1 MRIDADLNNAI
12 REYGR
17 QVEFSRSSRTQEGST
32 VARLNLG
39 NRKYIDE
46 QYGMDTERRQSIE
59 DILGENAYMDTK
71 SLMDRMIVMTN
82 TMSSEDLER
91 AYKDGFDISS
101 MSVEE
106 SVTILDHIKAVM
118 AQSGSV
124 IAGFNDDIDCS
135 VLKEVTG
142 DTLSDED
149 IAAALRES
157 DLPDS
162 EENIREIRDAYDIVK
177 DIDKFP
183 DSSIS
188 FMIRNRLRPTIEN
201 IYMARYSATEIVGS
215 GSGQYF
221 ATEKGYLAKKGSIED
236 IDKLNL
242 EIEKAILEFHPEKD
256 TVNEEEL
263 EDGRWLISNGL
274 TLTEDNLNRYR
285 VVSSIAFPIKA
296 DKIIK
301 ASINAML
308 SLLPAVK
315 GDLTKDDSIYARA
328 ERRLNEVEGR
338 LSIAKATLRLSL
350 DASIRAEKQGLG
362 QINDIMDEISLLES
376 EEQELRNLFLSNVS
390 DDVDTVNIKAD
401 LYTETNDYLT
411 RLPFLPAATLGRLSV
426 ESSEIT
432 LRGIVDE
439 GTLLKQK
446 YDLLSNTYETVKTE
460 VRKDLGD
467 SIAKAFNNVDDILR
481 DMNLDISE
489 ENRRAVRILGYNSM
503 VITEENLKNVKEVD
517 AQVQSLINRMKPAAV
532 LQMIREG
539 INPLD
544 MNITE
549 VVGKLNELDM
559 APDRRGESMSRFL
572 YKLDKSKEITD
583 SERESYVGIYR
594 LVNNLKSEDYAALGR
609 VIESGEELT
618 LRNVLKEIRSEKRS
632 YDIRIDDSFG
642 LLDSPVG
649 DINSISAQ
657 IEAAFAGEHRQENEE
672 LNREY
677 EKQAAESM
685 KEAVGADEAIF
696 EALKGINV
704 AVTPANLSAMTEYM
718 TAPGSFI
725 KNLLKLGRSSDEI
738 SGSDYEEELLNKIND
753 FFDSMTDKEST
764 QKSYDDLLDT
774 MTDILSNA
782 TLDMSGEGDTIDIRT
797 MSLMYKQIA
806 LNTQSCVNESYHIP
820 VVIGDSVTD
829 INLTVISDSDNP
841 GVDIKLD
848 MGKSALIEAHITLDA
863 GKVSLSHRSVDGED
877 GEFVKRIEG
886 VFAKKCSE
894 MTDID
899 SVDGSVNSLY
909 RLAKVYIEAVK
920 TEG

>member
-1 MRIDADLNNAI
+1 MRIDADVNNAI

-17 QVEFSRSSRTQEGST
+17 QVEFSRSNKTQEGST

-39 NRKYIDE
+39 SRKYIDE
-46 QYGMDTERRQSIE
+46 QYGVDTERRMSV
-59 DILGENAYMDTK
+59 DDFLGENAYMDTK
-71 SLMDRMIVMTN
+71 SLKDRMIVMTN
-82 TMSSEDLER
+82 TMSPEDLER

-162 EENIREIRDAYDIVK
+162 EENIRKIRDAYDIVK
-177 DIDKFP
+177 DIDRFP

-256 TVNEEEL
+256 TVSEAEL

-301 ASINAML
+301 TSINAML

-315 GDLTKDDSIYARA
+315 GDITKDDSIYARA

-376 EEQELRNLFLSNVS
+376 EEQELRKLFISNGS
-390 DDVDTVNIKAD
+390 DDIDTVNIKAD

-583 SERESYVGIYR
+583 SERESYVGI
-594 LVNNLKSEDYAALGR
+594 
-609 VIESGEELT
+609 
-618 LRNVLKEIRSEKRS
+618 
-632 YDIRIDDSFG
+632 
-642 LLDSPVG
+642 
-649 DINSISAQ
+649 
-657 IEAAFAGEHRQENEE
+657 
-672 LNREY
+672 
-677 EKQAAESM
+677 
-685 KEAVGADEAIF
+685 
-696 EALKGINV
+696 
-704 AVTPANLSAMTEYM
+704 
-718 TAPGSFI
+718 
-725 KNLLKLGRSSDEI
+725 
-738 SGSDYEEELLNKIND
+738 
-753 FFDSMTDKEST
+753 
-764 QKSYDDLLDT
+764 
-774 MTDILSNA
+774 
-782 TLDMSGEGDTIDIRT
+782 
-797 MSLMYKQIA
+797 
-806 LNTQSCVNESYHIP
+806 
-820 VVIGDSVTD
+820 
-829 INLTVISDSDNP
+829 
-841 GVDIKLD
+841 
-848 MGKSALIEAHITLDA
+848 
-863 GKVSLSHRSVDGED
+863 
-877 GEFVKRIEG
+877 
-886 VFAKKCSE
+886 
-894 MTDID
+894 
-899 SVDGSVNSLY
+899 
-909 RLAKVYIEAVK
+909 
-920 TEG
+920 

>member
-1 MRIDADLNNAI
+1 MRIDADVNNAI

-17 QVEFSRSSRTQEGST
+17 QVEFSRSNKTQEGST

-39 NRKYIDE
+39 SRKYIDE
-46 QYGMDTERRQSIE
+46 QYGVDTERRMSV
-59 DILGENAYMDTK
+59 DDFLGENAYMDTK
-71 SLMDRMIVMTN
+71 SLKDRMIVMTN
-82 TMSSEDLER
+82 TMSPEDLER

-101 MSVEE
+101 MTVEE

-118 AQSGSV
+118 AKSGSV
-124 IAGFNDDIDCS
+124 IAGYNDDIDSS

-149 IAAALRES
+149 IARALKES

-162 EENIREIRDAYDIVK
+162 EENIKEIKDAYDIIK
-177 DIDKFP
+177 DIDSFS
-183 DSSIS
+183 DSSVS
-188 FMIRNRLRPTIEN
+188 FMIRNRLAPTIEN
-201 IYMARYSATEIVGS
+201 IYMARYSATEVNKS

-221 ATEKGYLAKKGSIED
+221 ATEKGYLAKKGSVED

-242 EIEKAILEFHPEKD
+242 EIEKTIADFYPERD
-256 TVNEEEL
+256 TVSKQEL
-263 EDGRWLISNGL
+263 SEGKWLISNGL
-274 TLTEDNLNRYR
+274 TLTEENLNQYR
-285 VVSSIAFPIKA
+285 LVSSLTFPIRA

-301 ASINAML
+301 TSINAML
-308 SLLPAVK
+308 SGLAAVK
-315 GDLTKDDSIYARA
+315 GDLTMDDSIYERA
-328 ERRLNEVEGR
+328 EKRLGEIEGR
-338 LSIAKATLRLSL
+338 LNTAKATLKLSL
-350 DASIRAEKQGLG
+350 DASIRAQKQDEGRISDL
-362 QINDIMDEISLLES
+362 MDEISLLEK
-376 EEQELRNLFLSNVS
+376 EEQELRNLFLSNGS

-467 SIAKAFNNVDDILR
+467 SIAKAFNNVDDILN

-503 VITEENLKNVKEVD
+503 VITNENLRNVREVD
-517 AQVQSLINRMKPAAV
+517 AQVQSLINRMKPATV

-549 VVGKLNELDM
+549 VVGKLDELDM
-559 APDRRGESMSRFL
+559 APDRRNESMSRFL
-572 YKLDKSKEITD
+572 YKLDKSKEITE

-609 VIESGEELT
+609 VLEAGEELT

-632 YDIRIDDSFG
+632 YDVKIDDSFG
-642 LLDSPVG
+642 LLDSTVG

-657 IEAAFAGEHRQENEE
+657 IEAAFAGEHSQENEE

-677 EKQAAESM
+677 EKQAAENM
-685 KEAVGADEAIF
+685 KEAASADEAVY
-696 EALKGINV
+696 EALKGLNV
-704 AVTPANLSAMTEYM
+704 AVTPANLSAMSEYM

-725 KNLLKLGRSSDEI
+725 RNLLKLTGSSDEI
-738 SGSDYEEELLNKIND
+738 SGSNYEEELLNKIND
-753 FFDSMTDKEST
+753 LFESMNDKEST

-774 MTDILSNA
+774 MTEIMSNA
-782 TLDMSGEGDTIDIRT
+782 AIDMSGDGKAIDIRT
-797 MSLMYKQIA
+797 MTLMYKQIA
-806 LNTQSCVNESYHIP
+806 LNTQASINENYHIP
-820 VVIGDSVTD
+820 VVIGDSITD

-841 GVDIKLD
+841 GADIKMD
-848 MGKSALIEAHITLDA
+848 MGQSALIEAHITLID
-863 GKVSLSHRSVDGED
+863 GNVKLTHRSVDTEGA
-877 GEFVKRIEG
+877 EFIKRIEG

-894 MTDID
+894 MTDIN
-899 SVDGSVNSLY
+899 SVDSSVNSLY

-920 TEG
+920 EEG

>member
-1 MRIDADLNNAI
+1 MRIDADVNNAI

-17 QVEFSRSSRTQEGST
+17 QVEFSRSNKTQEGST

-39 NRKYIDE
+39 SRKYIDE
-46 QYGMDTERRQSIE
+46 QYGVDTERRMSV
-59 DILGENAYMDTK
+59 DDFLGENAYMDTK
-71 SLMDRMIVMTN
+71 SLKDRMIVMTN
-82 TMSSEDLER
+82 TMSPEDLER

-162 EENIREIRDAYDIVK
+162 EENIRKIRDAYDIVK

-256 TVNEEEL
+256 TVSEAEL

-301 ASINAML
+301 TSINAML

-315 GDLTKDDSIYARA
+315 GDITKDDSIYARA

-376 EEQELRNLFLSNVS
+376 EEQELRKLFISNGS
-390 DDVDTVNIKAD
+390 DDIDTVNIKAD

-685 KEAVGADEAIF
+685 KEAAGADEAIY

-753 FFDSMTDKEST
+753 FFDSKTDKEST
-764 QKSYDDLLDT
+764 Q
-774 MTDILSNA
+774 
-782 TLDMSGEGDTIDIRT
+782 
-797 MSLMYKQIA
+797 
-806 LNTQSCVNESYHIP
+806 
-820 VVIGDSVTD
+820 
-829 INLTVISDSDNP
+829 
-841 GVDIKLD
+841 
-848 MGKSALIEAHITLDA
+848 
-863 GKVSLSHRSVDGED
+863 
-877 GEFVKRIEG
+877 
-886 VFAKKCSE
+886 
-894 MTDID
+894 
-899 SVDGSVNSLY
+899 
-909 RLAKVYIEAVK
+909 
-920 TEG
+920 

>member
-1 MRIDADLNNAI
+1 MRIDADVNNAI

-17 QVEFSRSSRTQEGST
+17 QVEFSRSNKTQEGST

-39 NRKYIDE
+39 SRKYIDE
-46 QYGMDTERRQSIE
+46 QYGVDTERRMSV
-59 DILGENAYMDTK
+59 DDFLGENAYMDTK
-71 SLMDRMIVMTN
+71 SLKDRMIVMTN
-82 TMSSEDLER
+82 TMSPEDLER

-162 EENIREIRDAYDIVK
+162 EENIRKIRDAYDIVK
-177 DIDKFP
+177 DIDRFP

-256 TVNEEEL
+256 TVSEAEL

-301 ASINAML
+301 TSINAML

-315 GDLTKDDSIYARA
+315 GDITKDDSIYARA

-376 EEQELRNLFLSNVS
+376 EEQELRKLFISNGS
-390 DDVDTVNIKAD
+390 DDIDTVSIKAD

-481 DMNLDISE
+481 DMNLDISD

-685 KEAVGADEAIF
+685 KEAAGADEAIY

-806 LNTQSCVNESYHIP
+806 LNTQASLNESYHIP

>member
-1 MRIDADLNNAI
+1 MRIDADVNNAI

-17 QVEFSRSSRTQEGST
+17 QVEFSRSNKTQEGST

-39 NRKYIDE
+39 SRKYIDE
-46 QYGMDTERRQSIE
+46 QYGVDTERRMSV
-59 DILGENAYMDTK
+59 DDFLGENAYMDTK
-71 SLMDRMIVMTN
+71 SLKDRMIVMNN
-82 TMSSEDLER
+82 TMSPEDLER
-91 AYKDGFDISS
+91 AYKDGFDKSS

-177 DIDKFP
+177 DIDRFP

-256 TVNEEEL
+256 TVSEAEL

-301 ASINAML
+301 TSINAML

-315 GDLTKDDSIYARA
+315 GDITKDDSIYARA

-376 EEQELRNLFLSNVS
+376 EEQELRKLFISNGS
-390 DDVDTVNIKAD
+390 DDIDTVNIKAD

-685 KEAVGADEAIF
+685 KEAAGADEAIY

-806 LNTQSCVNESYHIP
+806 LNTQASLNESYHIP